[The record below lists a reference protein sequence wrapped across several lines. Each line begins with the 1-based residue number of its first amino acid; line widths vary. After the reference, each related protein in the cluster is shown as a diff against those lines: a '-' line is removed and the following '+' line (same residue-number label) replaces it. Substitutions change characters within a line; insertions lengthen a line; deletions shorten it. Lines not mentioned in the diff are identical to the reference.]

1 MLSFLW
7 CCQSF
12 VTFCRGFSIKTC
24 CIVQPAW
31 HMERIDPPWLFLPL
45 GLQRSTARAAAE
57 VHELRIDSCRS
68 LCVFHSCPVAAHYL
82 CIQHCFLP
90 AQRKHETRTKIF
102 PNNNVSGADTHCGLT
117 EKVDAICGDG
127 SHAFPEEGIV
137 SHKGC
142 TWVWV
147 SGFSAAFH

>member
-1 MLSFLW
+1 MLPIFRHFLPRVFNQNLLH
-7 CCQSF
+7 CTTSM
-12 VTFCRGFSIKTC
+12 THGKNFC
-24 CIVQPAW
+24 
-31 HMERIDPPWLFLPL
+31 DPPWLFLPL

-127 SHAFPEEGIV
+127 SHAFPEESIV
-137 SHKGC
+137 SPLKAARSG
-142 TWVWV
+142 WVD
-147 SGFSAAFH
+147 FPAAFH